1 MKFKFKHLAVA
12 ALTLVTL
19 QYAQAQNARIGYVPT
34 EDHPVG
40 QAVNRFVEL
49 VKTKSA
55 GRITITPYSSGKLG
69 NEPQMQS
76 SLQGGILDLMVGPP
90 SNLVGVIK
98 EFGIYDLPF
107 FYGSFQE
114 VDAVM
119 DGRVGQ
125 ALFKRLETV
134 NMVGLA
140 YWDNGF
146 RHMTNIK
153 RQITKADDIKGLKIR
168 VIPNPVFL
176 GTFKALG
183 ANPIGL
189 PYPELYNALESKAVD
204 AQETPVGLIY
214 SSKFYEVQKY
224 LTLTGH
230 IYTPYVLLSSSKW
243 FNSLAEADR
252 KLVLEAAQESALFQ
266 RKLSREGAGVLTQRL
281 QKDHGMDVVTLP
293 PAEMAKIRAMVKPVQ
308 EEFTKV
314 IGEDLVN
321 QARADMA
328 RVR

>member
-1 MKFKFKHLAVA
+1 MNFKKLTIA
-12 ALTLVTL
+12 ALALVAL
-19 QYAQAQNARIGYVPT
+19 QCAQAQSGRIGYVPT

-49 VKTKSA
+49 VKTKSG

-76 SLQGGILDLMVGPP
+76 SLQGGILDMMVGPP
-90 SNLVGVIK
+90 SNLVGAIK

-119 DGRVGQ
+119 DGRVG
-125 ALFKRLETV
+125 ATLFKRLESI

-146 RHMTNIK
+146 RHMTNVK
-153 RQITKADDIKGLKIR
+153 RKINTVEDIKGLKIR

-243 FNSLAEADR
+243 FNALTEADR
-252 KLVLEAAQESALFQ
+252 KLVMDAAKESALFQ
-266 RKLSREGAGVLTQRL
+266 RKLSREGAGVLTQKL

-314 IGEDLVN
+314 IGEELVN